1 MTHIYNTSHLN
12 INKPPKHFLSITH
25 EIYKSF
31 GEGYET
37 RSVFFDISKAC
48 DKVWHKVLPH
58 KPIEKGILGHL
69 LNIATDLYQQK
80 QRVVLNGQYPL
91 WAAIKVEVPPLSLV
105 SHPKLF
111 ADDTSL
117 FSVVENMSKLAND
130 VNNDLAK
137 ISTWAFQWKMNF
149 TPHPTK
155 QIQGVI
161 FSRKG
166 IIFSHKGLFLV
177 QSSMFIFQ
185 S

>member
-1 MTHIYNTSHLN
+1 MDNNPS
-12 INKPPKHFLSITH
+12 
-25 EIYKSF
+25 
-31 GEGYET
+31 
-37 RSVFFDISKAC
+37 
-48 DKVWHKVLPH
+48 
-58 KPIEKGILGHL
+58 
-69 LNIATDLYQQK
+69 
-80 QRVVLNGQYPL
+80 
-91 WAAIKVEVPPLSLV
+91 WAAIKVGVPPLSLV
-105 SHPKLF
+105 SNPKLF